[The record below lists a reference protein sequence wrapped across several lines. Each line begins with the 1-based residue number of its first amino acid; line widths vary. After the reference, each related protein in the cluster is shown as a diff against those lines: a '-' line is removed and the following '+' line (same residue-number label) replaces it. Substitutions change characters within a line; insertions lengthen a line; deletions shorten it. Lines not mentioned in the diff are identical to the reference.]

1 MRKRIL
7 LAVIA
12 AGITL
17 SSKIDV
23 FAEEIPKDTFI
34 GSEIKNIC
42 EEVGEER
49 NICPE
54 LLEAIIETESA
65 GVVTAKNGPC
75 IGLMQVNQNF
85 HTERM
90 RRLGYYDLSDPRAN
104 VETGADYLVELFNK
118 YEDIGTVMMIYG
130 GVKDAVERAERGD
143 VTGYVSKILNRSE
156 ELERLH
162 DK

>member
-1 MRKRIL
+1 MKKRIL
-7 LAVIA
+7 LVAIA
-12 AGITL
+12 AGIAL
-17 SSKIDV
+17 SSKEDV
-23 FAEEIPKDTFI
+23 FAANTPKDTFI
-34 GSEIKNIC
+34 GSDIENIC
-42 EEVGEER
+42 EEVGEKR

-90 RRLGYYDLSDPRAN
+90 RRLGYYDLSDPRTN
-104 VETGADYLVELFNK
+104 IETGADYLVELFDK

-130 GVKDAVERAERGD
+130 GVQDAVERAERGD